1 LNSSARPQCS
11 PPLPRLRT
19 DLRAFLAILSTG
31 IPPVALL
38 IVLIAAPE
46 AHAMAVAIVM
56 VSLAWVMLVAFR
68 MRADLLHHIRTL
80 SNLVE
85 ATRAQD
91 YSMKSPRARETGE
104 LAELYRQI
112 NTLTDSLKVGRQSEQ
127 ELLAVLEQVVNQIGV
142 AIIVC
147 DSFDR
152 IRLANGLAGKLL
164 QAAPNELIGVDFAN
178 TALAG
183 IPLSAAPKL
192 LDYSFPGG
200 KGRWQMSQQYYR
212 HLGKPSRLIFVTDLK
227 QVLSEEEI
235 AAWQRLIRVI
245 SHEVNNSLTPITSLC
260 QTLSTMLGAADSARH
275 TQDVR
280 TGLKIIAERAKGLKQ
295 FISVYARIARL
306 PEPQKVV
313 FSAAQLLERLQGI
326 FSHGS
331 VELDGEVPDVRLFGD
346 PVHIEQALINLLK
359 NALEANEH
367 GGGPVKVACR
377 VRGDSCEFEIVDDG
391 AGISNPGNLFVPFYT
406 TKAEGAGI
414 GLVLCRQIA
423 ARHQGRVT
431 LESRPEGRGAIARF
445 ILPLATQ
452 PHAQSLAG

>member
-1 LNSSARPQCS
+1 MKSSARPQCS

-19 DLRAFLAILSTG
+19 DVRAFLAILSTG
-31 IPPVALL
+31 IPPIALL
-38 IVLIAAPE
+38 VVLIASPE
-46 AHAMAVAIVM
+46 AHHTAVAMVV
-56 VSLAWVMLVAFR
+56 VSLAWVMLVAHR
-68 MRADLLHHIRTL
+68 MRAGLLHHIRTL

-164 QAAPNELIGVDFAN
+164 KVAPNELIGVDFAG

-183 IPLSAAPKL
+183 IQLSAVPRL

-260 QTLSTMLGAADSARH
+260 QTLSSMLSAPDSARH
-275 TQDVR
+275 THDV
-280 TGLKIIAERAKGLKQ
+280 LASLQIIKERAKGLKQ

-306 PEPQKVV
+306 PEPQKIP
-313 FSAAQLLERLQGI
+313 FCAAQLLERLRGI
-326 FSHGS
+326 FSPGS
-331 VELDGEVPDVRLFGD
+331 VELDGDIPDIRLFGD
-346 PVHIEQALINLLK
+346 PVHIEQALINLIK
-359 NALEANEH
+359 NALEASEQSAQ
-367 GGGPVKVACR
+367 PVRVACR
-377 VRGDSCEFEIVDDG
+377 IRGDSCEFEIVDDG
-391 AGISNPGNLFVPFYT
+391 AGICNPGNLFVPFYT

-423 ARHQGRVT
+423 AKHHGRVT
-431 LESRPEGRGAIARF
+431 LESRPEGHGAVAKL
-445 ILPLATQ
+445 ILPLPAPQ
-452 PHAQSLAG
+452 DAQRLAS

>member
-1 LNSSARPQCS
+1 MIHFERSHSS
-11 PPLPRLRT
+11 PPSRRLRT
-19 DLRAFLAILSTG
+19 DLRAFLAIASTG
-31 IPPVALL
+31 IPPVVLL
-38 IVLIAAPE
+38 GVMIVNPE
-46 AHAMAVAIVM
+46 DHATAVAIVVM
-56 VSLAWVMLVAFR
+56 SLAWVMLVAFR
-68 MRADLLHHIRTL
+68 MRAGLLHHIRTL

-112 NTLTDSLKVGRQSEQ
+112 NTLTDSLRVGRQSEQ
-127 ELLAVLEQVVNQIGV
+127 ELLAVLEQVVSQIGV
-142 AIIVC
+142 AIVVC

-152 IRLANGLAGKLL
+152 IRLANRLAGKLL
-164 QAAPNELIGVDFAN
+164 KAAPNELTGVDFAS

-183 IPLSAAPKL
+183 IPLSAEPKL

-260 QTLSTMLGAADSARH
+260 QTLSAMLGESDSARH
-275 TQDVR
+275 AQDVR
-280 TGLKIIAERAKGLKQ
+280 SGLRIIAERAKGLKQ

-306 PEPQKVV
+306 PEPQKTL
-313 FSAAQLLERLQGI
+313 FPAALLLERLQGI
-326 FSHGS
+326 FSQES
-331 VELDGEVPDVRLFGD
+331 VELVGEVPDVHLFGD
-346 PVHIEQALINLLK
+346 PVHIEQALINLIK
-359 NALEANEH
+359 NALEANARSVR
-367 GGGPVKVACR
+367 PVEVACH
-377 VRGDSCEFEIVDDG
+377 VRGESCEFEIVDDG
-391 AGISNPGNLFVPFYT
+391 AGISNPGNLFVPFYS

-423 ARHQGRVT
+423 AKHHGRVT
-431 LESRPEGRGAIARF
+431 LESRPEGRGAVAKL

-452 PHAQSLAG
+452 QRAQSLAG

>member
-1 LNSSARPQCS
+1 V
-11 PPLPRLRT
+11 
-19 DLRAFLAILSTG
+19 RAFLSILSTG
-31 IPPVALL
+31 IPAIALL
-38 IVLIAAPE
+38 VVLMASPE
-46 AHAMAVAIVM
+46 AHATAVAIVI

-68 MRADLLHHIRTL
+68 TRAGLLHHIRTL

-91 YSMKSPRARETGE
+91 YSMKSPRARGTGE

-152 IRLANGLAGKLL
+152 IRLANQLAGKLL
-164 QAAPNELIGVDFAN
+164 KATPNELIGVDFAD

-183 IPLSAAPKL
+183 IALSAEPKL
-192 LDYSFPGG
+192 LDYCFPGG

-260 QTLSTMLGAADSARH
+260 QTLSAILGAPDSARH

-280 TGLKIIAERAKGLKQ
+280 TGLRIIAERAKGLKQ

-306 PEPQKVV
+306 PEPQKVL

-326 FSHGS
+326 FSQGL
-331 VELDGEVPDVRLFGD
+331 VELDGEVPEVRLFGD
-346 PVHIEQALINLLK
+346 PVHIEQALINLIK
-359 NALEANEH
+359 NALEASAQSAR
-367 GGGPVKVACR
+367 PVKIACR
-377 VRGDSCEFEIVDDG
+377 IRGESCEFEIVDDG

-406 TKAEGAGI
+406 TKTEGAGI

-423 ARHQGRVT
+423 AKHDGRVT
-431 LESRPEGRGAIARF
+431 LESRPEGRGAVARL
-445 ILPLATQ
+445 ILPLAKPLLVQ
-452 PHAQSLAG
+452 GLAG